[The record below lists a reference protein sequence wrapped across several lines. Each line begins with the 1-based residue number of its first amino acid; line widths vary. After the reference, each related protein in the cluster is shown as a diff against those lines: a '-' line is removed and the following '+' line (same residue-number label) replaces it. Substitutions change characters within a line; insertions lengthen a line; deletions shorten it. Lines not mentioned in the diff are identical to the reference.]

1 MFTFLALPQ
10 VEETLIMEKCLD
22 AVNPPK
28 NEEELIGQWF
38 AYIFK
43 STKASNLYTGKI
55 RQQFLTA
62 KANEQGY
69 VAAVEMDCL

>member
-10 VEETLIMEKCLD
+10 VEETLIMEKCSD

-28 NEEELIGQWF
+28 NEEKLIGQWF
-38 AYIFK
+38 AYIF
-43 STKASNLYTGKI
+43 KASNLYTGKI